1 MDVIKFS
8 TFPAEGTAGNAS
20 AQGYSPMMSGLVY
33 KVVIDFSGTP
43 PLTSDVNL
51 IDSNDPAGEAI
62 VSLSD
67 VNTLRTLYPRRAMTT
82 NSGGTITYNGSQF
95 VPTPYPLHGVLRL
108 NLEQSDPGCTA
119 IATVYLI
126 KG

>member
-1 MDVIKFS
+1 MDMIKFATS
-8 TFPAEGTAGNAS
+8 PAAGTPGSAS

-43 PLTSDVNL
+43 PPTSAVTL
-51 IDSNDPAGEAI
+51 VDSNDPAGETI
-62 VSLSD
+62 VSLSGI
-67 VNTLRTLYPRRAMTT
+67 NTQRVLYPRRAMTT
-82 NSGGTITYNGSQF
+82 NSGGMVTYNGSQF
-95 VPTPYPLHGVLRL
+95 VPTPYPLHGALRL
-108 NLEQSDPGCTA
+108 SLDQTDAGCTA